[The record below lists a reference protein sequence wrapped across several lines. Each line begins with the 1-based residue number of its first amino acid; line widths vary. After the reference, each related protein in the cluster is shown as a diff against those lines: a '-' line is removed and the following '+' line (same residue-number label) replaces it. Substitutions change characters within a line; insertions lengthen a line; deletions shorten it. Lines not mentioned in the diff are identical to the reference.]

1 LQRARRENDV
11 RNRIFFKLM
20 AAFLVVIIAA
30 AVTFDVTIGGA
41 WEASLRREIQR
52 NLTQK
57 TELIAHRVETDRSGQ
72 SLSNIAAQEGQ
83 AAGAR
88 VTVIDSAGKVLAD
101 SEVDSGEME
110 STGSRPEFKAALSGK
125 VGSSERHSATI
136 GTPFLYV
143 AVPISGG
150 AVRLA
155 YPLSDVEAVS
165 AQVRRSL
172 ASASALAFLIALLV
186 AMFASRW
193 SARRLERIVE
203 VAARIAEGDLQAR
216 IHETSQDEIGRVASA
231 IDKTARRVEHSFAAL
246 QSSQRQLETLLNSMQ
261 DAVIAVSADGLV
273 QWANRPMNRLIPH
286 GTRLQ
291 QPVVETIRDPDFLA
305 TVKEAT
311 ASRDVKTA
319 RATSIVPG
327 RAFDVTAAPLPDG
340 GAVTV
345 LRDLT
350 ETERV
355 EKTRRDFIANVSH
368 ELRTPLTSIHGYAET
383 LLDST
388 PENGAPTREFLEII
402 RKNSSRMS
410 RLTEDLLT
418 LARVESGETRFD
430 AESVPPLELLHD
442 AEENFREIARNH
454 GIELHIQDSVAI
466 ESGGNGSPEGAGSE
480 FRNRA
485 LLSRTSEGRSSL
497 NHTSQSQFSLNHA
510 FVAHDS
516 PIQNLPRVLA
526 DREALHQVFSNLI
539 DNAMKYG
546 ASGGRIVLGA
556 RAVPHA
562 VEFFVQD
569 FGAGIPSEHLPRL
582 FERFY
587 RVDKARSRESGGTGL
602 GLAIA
607 KHIMLAHGGSIRAE
621 SELGHGS
628 TFLFRLPIA

>member
-1 LQRARRENDV
+1 V
-11 RNRIFFKLM
+11 RNRIFFKLL
-20 AAFLVVIIAA
+20 AAFVVVIIAA
-30 AVTFDVTIGGA
+30 AVTFDVMIGGA
-41 WEASLRREIQR
+41 WEASLRTEIQR
-52 NLTQK
+52 DLTQK
-57 TELIAHRVETDRSGQ
+57 TELLAHRVETDRTH
-72 SLSNIAAQEGQ
+72 SLADIAAQEGQ

-101 SEVDSGEME
+101 SETAPSDLQSAAFW
-110 STGSRPEFKAALSGK
+110 PEFKAALSGNT
-125 VGSSERHSATI
+125 GIAERRSATI
-136 GTPFLYV
+136 GTPFLFT

-155 YPLSDVEAVS
+155 YPLSDVEAIS
-165 AQVRRSL
+165 TKVRRRL
-172 ASASALAFLIALLV
+172 ASASTVAFLLALLV
-186 AMFASRW
+186 AAFASQW
-193 SARRLERIVE
+193 SARRLEHIVE

-216 IHETSQDEIGRVASA
+216 VHETSQDEIGRVAGA
-231 IDKTARRVEHSFAAL
+231 IDKTARRVEHSFAAV

-261 DAVIAVSADGLV
+261 DAVVAVSADGLV
-273 QWANRPMNRLIPH
+273 QWANRPMNRLVPQ
-286 GTRLQ
+286 GTRLH
-291 QPVVETIRDPDFLA
+291 QPVVETIRDPDFLT

-311 ASRDVKTA
+311 NSREVKTA

-340 GAVTV
+340 GAVAV

-368 ELRTPLTSIHGYAET
+368 ELRTPLTSIQGYAET

-402 RKNSSRMS
+402 RKNSARMS

-430 AESVPPLELLHD
+430 AESVPPAELLHD
-442 AEENFREIARNH
+442 AEENFREIARTH
-454 GIELHIQDSVAI
+454 GIELKIQDSVGA
-466 ESGGNGSPEGAGSE
+466 EASGNGSSGAS
-480 FRNRA
+480 N
-485 LLSRTSEGRSSL
+485 
-497 NHTSQSQFSLNHA
+497 
-510 FVAHDS
+510 HDS

-526 DREALHQVFSNLI
+526 DREAIHQVFSNLI
-539 DNAMKYG
+539 DNALKYG
-546 ASGGRIVLGA
+546 ASGGRVVLGA

-621 SELGHGS
+621 SELAHGS
-628 TFLFRLPIA
+628 KFLFRLPIA